1 MNKNLCVLKFGSD
14 SIVSNSMTYEE
25 SISYF
30 RKQIGD
36 AISDFDEKMDFVI
49 ISSGAVKMGKSILG
63 ENISSQLS
71 ASVGQMKLMDFWKQ
85 VLGPMIGQV
94 LVSYNSN
101 IDFSNIGY
109 TRFQKLIEDFHD
121 KFIKQKQDQN
131 TFNLL
136 NDLLKNNIT
145 PIINFNDA
153 VDKLELE
160 ALAVLQDNDRLFAYI
175 VELLSILG
183 DYEKIYGIIY
193 TNTAF
198 CISIDGYFCPIPQIN
213 IENISLENLLQN
225 CDGSSSSGTGGME
238 SKVQVAYGLCQDN
251 ALDSCL
257 ISDIKEGL
265 KENLEFLQ
273 GDGRQTNSTKF
284 TR

>member
-1 MNKNLCVLKFGSD
+1 MNKNLCVLKFWSD

-30 RKQIGD
+30 RKQIWD

-49 ISSGAVKMGKSILG
+49 ISSWAVKMWKSILW

-85 VLGPMIGQV
+85 VLGPMIWQV

-101 IDFSNIGY
+101 IDFSNIWY

-175 VELLSILG
+175 VELLSILW
-183 DYEKIYGIIY
+183 DYEKIYWIIY

-198 CISIDGYFCPIPQIN
+198 CISIDWYFCPIPQIN

-225 CDGSSSSGTGGME
+225 CDWSSSSWTWWME
-238 SKVQVAYGLCQDN
+238 SKVQVAYWLCQDN

-257 ISDIKEGL
+257 ISDIKEWL

-273 GDGRQTNSTKF
+273 WDWRQTNSTKF